1 MKKSS
6 KALEWFQN
14 ELTKD
19 KIDLDKRKSAL
30 RLATASRA
38 VQPQWIPT
46 TSTAK
51 SIKNSMASSFEFALS
66 HNLSQCCHNI

>member
-19 KIDLDKRKSAL
+19 KIELDKGKSDL
-30 RLATASRA
+30 INQIKKLKKEEI
-38 VQPQWIPT
+38 IPKIPET
-46 TSTAK
+46 PKQLSLWK
-51 SIKNSMASSFEFALS
+51 RIKKVLMG
-66 HNLSQCCHNI
+66 

>member
-19 KIDLDKRKSAL
+19 KIDLDKGKSDL
-30 RLATASRA
+30 INQIKKLKKEEIL
-38 VQPQWIPT
+38 PKIPKT
-46 TSTAK
+46 PEKISLWK
-51 SIKNSMASSFEFALS
+51 RIKKVLMG
-66 HNLSQCCHNI
+66 

>member
-19 KIDLDKRKSAL
+19 KIDLDKGKSDL
-30 RLATASRA
+30 INQIKKLKKEEILPKM
-38 VQPQWIPT
+38 PQTLEKISLW
-46 TSTAK
+46 K
-51 SIKNSMASSFEFALS
+51 RIKKVLMG
-66 HNLSQCCHNI
+66 